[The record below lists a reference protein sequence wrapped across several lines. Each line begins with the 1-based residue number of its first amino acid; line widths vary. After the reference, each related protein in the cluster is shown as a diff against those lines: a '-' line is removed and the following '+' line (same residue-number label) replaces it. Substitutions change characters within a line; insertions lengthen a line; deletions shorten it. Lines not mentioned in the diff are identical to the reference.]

1 MRVYT
6 GEVLFIRIFAK
17 TALGRAINF
26 LCIALGIVRRVNRMF
41 SQFSFNNLVL
51 LLQFTVQLYFGNEK
65 HDESRSRAIN
75 RFIGS
80 PFNSRIDTVPRIFR
94 LYKGS
99 EMESEGPSE
108 TKSHPMKRQ
117 HLRKRTKLFQD
128 RIGILIQSG
137 AFGAMRSRA
146 FRIDSTG
153 IVRTR
158 KMQRKRS
165 HFLRCTYIVA
175 FSLPTSLCSL
185 SKENIIRNAAVVV
198 GECTIKC
205 TCSIQS

>member
-1 MRVYT
+1 MPRRRKVNAERVELTTLRVYT

-65 HDESRSRAIN
+65 HDEPRSRAIN

-137 AFGAMRSRA
+137 IRRNEVSCFSHRFDRHCSHAKNAEKKKPLFTLHVYR
-146 FRIDSTG
+146 RI
-153 IVRTR
+153 
-158 KMQRKRS
+158 
-165 HFLRCTYIVA
+165 
-175 FSLPTSLCSL
+175 
-185 SKENIIRNAAVVV
+185 
-198 GECTIKC
+198 
-205 TCSIQS
+205 